1 MSSEET
7 EGASPQWGSRPALSK
22 GTLGTW
28 WFHRQRGG
36 RTQSRQSADAC
47 DGTRLWT
54 NQRKM
59 GRMCT
64 RTSTTPPPGKVRGRK
79 AKALNRTT
87 GNPAVRDYRGASENV
102 TLVEMCTHL
111 ATERAGMVTLH
122 LTVGASE
129 LYPNSKAWLYET
141 LGLFSQYRV
150 TYQATDLAVVPA

>member
-1 MSSEET
+1 
-7 EGASPQWGSRPALSK
+7 WSRPALSK

-64 RTSTTPPPGKVRGRK
+64 RTSTTPPPREGPRKKGQGFKPDHGKSGCPGLEGGLGKRDAGGNVHPSRNRK
-79 AKALNRTT
+79 GGN
-87 GNPAVRDYRGASENV
+87 GNPPPYRRRVRALSQQQGVAV
-102 TLVEMCTHL
+102 
-111 ATERAGMVTLH
+111 
-122 LTVGASE
+122 
-129 LYPNSKAWLYET
+129 
-141 LGLFSQYRV
+141 
-150 TYQATDLAVVPA
+150 

>member
-1 MSSEET
+1 AMSSEET

-36 RTQSRQSADAC
+36 RTKSGQSADPG
-47 DGTRLWT
+47 DETRLWP

-59 GRMCT
+59 GRMGT
-64 RTSTTPPPGKVRGRK
+64 RTPPKPLPGKARGRK
-79 AKALNRTT
+79 AKASNRTT

-129 LYPNSKAWLYET
+129 LYPNSRQWFYNE
-141 LGLFSQYRV
+141 LGLFNGYRV
-150 TYQATDLAVVPA
+150 RRPAPKVQPAG

>member
-79 AKALNRTT
+79 AKASNRTT

-129 LYPNSKAWLYET
+129 LYPNTFQVQNSRSPCGVSNL
-141 LGLFSQYRV
+141 S
-150 TYQATDLAVVPA
+150 PAGR